1 MDKCVSVY
9 VCTTHKHRCGPGVCL
24 LCVRGVFAYL
34 GCVSSPIGVYMI
46 YTHGMGRGGR
56 ASGRAA
62 VGGGR
67 ILYLHSNFRSCS
79 SNAATSFSCYFLCV
93 FIFQFY
99 ADARKTRAPK
109 SKNIIIKS
117 RQRGSWMRLHRKKS

>member
-46 YTHGMGRGGR
+46 YTHGMGRGGVPVR
-56 ASGRAA
+56 VRLWAEAVFFICIAIFVAA
-62 VGGGR
+62 LPMRRLLFLVTFYVC
-67 ILYLHSNFRSCS
+67 LFF
-79 SNAATSFSCYFLCV
+79 SFM
-93 FIFQFY
+93 
-99 ADARKTRAPK
+99 P
-109 SKNIIIKS
+109 
-117 RQRGSWMRLHRKKS
+117 MREKREHRKVKI